1 MANEMGH
8 TQNNG
13 DTEMNIAKF
22 EINKQGGYSY
32 VETEDLGNEADTLA
46 DALST
51 LALRSGFFFSPQ
63 AVEDALEEA
72 REATQA
78 YDSDTMFGWLRRKY
92 GSILIAYLAH
102 SPRLTVT
109 RAA

>member
-1 MANEMGH
+1 
-8 TQNNG
+8 
-13 DTEMNIAKF
+13 MNIVKF
-22 EINKQGGYSY
+22 EVNNQGRYSY
-32 VETEDLGNEADTLA
+32 IETEDLGNEADTLA

-51 LALRSGFFFSPQ
+51 LVLRSGFFFSTQ

-78 YDSDTMFGWLRRKY
+78 YDSDTMFGWLRGKY

-102 SPRLTVT
+102 SPSLTVT
-109 RAA
+109 RIA